1 MKMTIEQD
9 IKVIRK
15 MLACTD
21 LRAREN
27 LHADMIDACE
37 DAIATMR
44 KYQKIENIIK
54 NAGVFAFNVPEIR
67 RIAEVMDID
76 TLLEIADKYQK
87 IEQILSDWIND
98 DSVGMSDYWMGRIK
112 EVVKDE

>member
-1 MKMTIEQD
+1 MGMTIEQD

-21 LRAREN
+21 LRTREN

-44 KYQKIENIIK
+44 KYQKIE
-54 NAGVFAFNVPEIR
+54 EIMNELNGDFYGSYLMDR
-67 RIAEVMDID
+67 QTLEKIYEV
-76 TLLEIADKYQK
+76 LEDG
-87 IEQILSDWIND
+87 ND
-98 DSVGMSDYWMGRIK
+98 N
-112 EVVKDE
+112 